1 MAADHILDLRGVIT
15 PLCLF
20 QCKCALKTLSE
31 GEVLEVVL
39 ADEDVVRD
47 LSMIVER
54 SGDEML
60 FRNEKEG
67 MVSLGIRKG

>member
-20 QCKCALKTLSE
+20 QCKSVLKTLAE
-31 GEVLEVVL
+31 GQVLEVML
-39 ADEDVVRD
+39 ADEDVVHD

-60 FRNEKEG
+60 YQNEKEG
-67 MVSLGIRKG
+67 MVSLGIKR